1 MRSRYIIYGFA
12 VMALYAC
19 TPKNNEVSEG
29 DAGARISTRLQA
41 YASAPTDFQE
51 GDRIG
56 VSARVYNTSVST
68 NRAWQYNNG
77 VFIGEDSIR
86 VEKGS
91 ELRLSAY
98 YPYEAALD
106 EAAPTITID
115 TRTDGYTDYLWATD
129 TLTMSSSGMQAEL
142 RFRHV
147 LARIECVFRPSAEYP
162 QDGTLSFVLSGMQT
176 KVEKN
181 VLNGAETLSGEV
193 VITRSTQPGQ
203 PVLIEIPAQSARPV
217 ISYEYAGDS
226 YSVTPVTEQQ
236 YEAGRSY
243 RYEIAFGPESD
254 PTISLMQ
261 VSEQSTNFQLLP
273 PRR

>member
-1 MRSRYIIYGFA
+1 MRSKFILYGLA
-12 VMALYAC
+12 VAALCAC
-19 TPKNNEVSEG
+19 TNNKDV
-29 DAGARISTRLQA
+29 GARISTRMSAQ
-41 YASAPTDFQE
+41 ASAPTDFHD

-56 VSARVYNTSVST
+56 VSAREFNVPVCT
-68 NRAWQYNNG
+68 NQAWQYSNG
-77 VFIGEDSIR
+77 VFTSADSIL
-86 VEKGS
+86 VEAGS

-98 YPYEAALD
+98 FPYEAALD

-115 TRTDGYTDYLWATD
+115 TRTDGYTDYLWAAD

-181 VLNGAETLSGEV
+181 VLNGAETLSGEA

-203 PVLIEIPAQSARPV
+203 PILIEIPAQSARPV
-217 ISYEYAGDS
+217 ISYEYAGNS
-226 YSVTPVTEQQ
+226 YSVTPVTDQQ

>member
-1 MRSRYIIYGFA
+1 
-12 VMALYAC
+12 MALYAC
-19 TPKNNEVSEG
+19 TPKNNEVGAEAS
-29 DAGARISTRLQA
+29 ARISTRLQA
-41 YASAPTDFQE
+41 YALAPTDFHD

-56 VSARVYNTSVST
+56 VSAREFNVPVCT
-68 NRAWQYNNG
+68 NQAWQYSNG
-77 VFIGEDSIR
+77 VFTSEDSIL
-86 VEKGS
+86 VEAGS

-98 YPYEAALD
+98 FPYDAALD
-106 EAAPTITID
+106 ETTPMLVID
-115 TRTDGYTDYLWATD
+115 TRTDGYTDYLWAAD
-129 TLTMSSSGMQAEL
+129 TLKMSGSGKQADL
-142 RFRHV
+142 QFRHV
-147 LARIECVFRPSAEYP
+147 LARIECVFIPSAEYP

-181 VLNGAETLSGEV
+181 VLNGAETLSGEA

-203 PVLIEIPAQSARPV
+203 PVRIEIPAQSARPV
-217 ISYEYAGDS
+217 ISYEYAGNS
-226 YSVTPVTEQQ
+226 YSVTPATEQR